1 MGLNNTEDV
10 NLTDFLDHQDINDEL
25 NYDDLFTV
33 YKVLYRVVFILNICG
48 IFENV
53 AICWILVRNKKCF
66 KSFSN
71 FHLLNLA
78 ITDILFR
85 VIFTSYVLPDE
96 MGTGDAKCKVAEF
109 GIYTTLAVTF
119 SLLAGI
125 AFDRYIHIV
134 HPFAARRIT
143 WKHSRN
149 LVAVSWIYGAVCSA
163 PFLYST
169 RGTVDINE
177 ALEKMWTCYQV
188 PGLPFKI
195 SMTVFLGCS
204 FLIPLIFMGFAYGK
218 LLRVLWKRARTK
230 VMNPRV
236 ANPKIRAVKMMVLV
250 VLTYFITW
258 GPHLI
263 WKTMGAFPYDHQ
275 SMFGEVEYEEDDF
288 SGQLSS
294 DELRE
299 KLRQVV
305 REQEKKLVTYHLFSM
320 IFETMTFFSS
330 VLNPLIFGYYNRSFR
345 EEVKTILCRN
355 KCVQCLK
362 RCKQEVCPNLGKRRG
377 LTLDLNET
385 VEANFQTTHL

>member
-1 MGLNNTEDV
+1 MGLNNTKDV
-10 NLTDFLDHQDINDEL
+10 NFTDFLYYPEAINDEL

-33 YKVLYRVVFILNICG
+33 YKVLHRLVFFLNICG
-48 IFENV
+48 IFENAV
-53 AICWILVRNKKCF
+53 ICWILVRKKKYF

-85 VIFTSYVLPDE
+85 VIFISYVLTAQ

-125 AFDRYIHIV
+125 AFDHYIYIV
-134 HPFAARRIT
+134 HPFTARRIT

-149 LVAVSWIYGAVCSA
+149 LVVVSWIYGAVCSA

-177 ALEKMWTCYQV
+177 EALRMMRTCYQV
-188 PGLPFKI
+188 PGLPFQI
-195 SMTVFLGCS
+195 SITVFLGCS
-204 FLIPLIFMGFAYGK
+204 FLIPLVFMGFAYGN

-236 ANPKIRAVKMMVLV
+236 ASAKIRAVKMMVLV

-263 WKTMGAFPYDHQ
+263 WKKVGAFPFDHQ

-294 DELRE
+294 DELE
-299 KLRQVV
+299 KLRQVF
-305 REQEKKLVTYHLFSM
+305 REQEKKLVTYFLISM

-330 VLNPLIFGYYNRSFR
+330 VLNPLIFGYYNRSF
-345 EEVKTILCRN
+345 
-355 KCVQCLK
+355 Q
-362 RCKQEVCPNLGKRRG
+362 RG
-377 LTLDLNET
+377 GENNSL
-385 VEANFQTTHL
+385 QK

>member
-1 MGLNNTEDV
+1 MGLNNAEDV
-10 NLTDFLDHQDINDEL
+10 NLTDFLYYQHINDEL

-33 YKVLYRVVFILNICG
+33 YNVLHKLVFILNICG

-53 AICWILVRNKKCF
+53 AICWILVRKKKCF

-78 ITDILFR
+78 ITDIFFR
-85 VIFTSYVLPDE
+85 IIFTAYVLTNR
-96 MGTGDAKCKVAEF
+96 MGTGDSKCKVAEF

-119 SLLAGI
+119 CLLAGI

-134 HPFAARRIT
+134 HPFTARRIT

-149 LVAVSWIYGAVCSA
+149 LVAVSWIYGAVSSA

-169 RGTVDINE
+169 RGTVNIDGGTV
-177 ALEKMWTCYQV
+177 EKMWRCYQV
-188 PGLPFKI
+188 PGLPFQI
-195 SMTVFLGCS
+195 SITAFLGCS
-204 FLIPLIFMGFAYGK
+204 FLIPLVFMGFAYGK

-236 ANPKIRAVKMMVLV
+236 ARAKIRAVKMMVLV

-263 WKTMGAFPYDHQ
+263 WQTMDAFPYDHQ

-288 SGQLSS
+288 NGLISS
-294 DELRE
+294 DELE
-299 KLRQVV
+299 KLRQVLKK
-305 REQEKKLVTYHLFSM
+305 QERKLVTYFLISM
-320 IFETMTFFSS
+320 ILETMTFFSS

-345 EEVKTILCRN
+345 EEVKTILCGN
-355 KCVQCLK
+355 KCMCCLK
-362 RCKQEVCPNLGKRRG
+362 QCKQVVFPNLG
-377 LTLDLNET
+377 D
-385 VEANFQTTHL
+385 AH